1 MVFNT
6 KMRNPFTDKP
16 FSGFQ
21 QVIERYAHTISVSFD
36 NFSEEN
42 STIEPIKFV

>member
-6 KMRNPFTDKP
+6 ELRNPFTDKP

-21 QVIERYAHTISVSFD
+21 QALERYSQVFALLFD

-42 STIEPIKFV
+42 